1 MIINGEE
8 LIKKLEK
15 KVIELE
21 DTLSEEIAVKR
32 SEVMLNK
39 ELKERIEKQELI
51 IENLGKIN
59 DDFLEKIKNLR
70 IKIKKL
76 IND

>member
-15 KVIELE
+15 KIIELE
-21 DTLSEEIAVKR
+21 DSLSEEIAVKR

>member
-1 MIINGEE
+1 MIINNEE
-8 LIKKLEK
+8 LIKKLKE

-39 ELKERIEKQELI
+39 ELKERIQKQELI
-51 IENLGKIN
+51 IENLGEIN
-59 DDFLEKIKNLR
+59 DYFLEKIKNLR
-70 IKIKKL
+70 IKINKL
-76 IND
+76 INE

>member
-1 MIINGEE
+1 MIINNEE

-39 ELKERIEKQELI
+39 ELKERIQKQELI
-51 IENLGKIN
+51 IENLGEIN
-59 DDFLEKIKNLR
+59 DYFLEKIKNLR
-70 IKIKKL
+70 IKINKL
-76 IND
+76 INE

>member
-1 MIINGEE
+1 MINSEE
-8 LIKKLEK
+8 IIKKLNK
-15 KVIELE
+15 KVLELE
-21 DTLSEEIAVKR
+21 DSLSEEIAVKR

-39 ELKERIEKQELI
+39 ELKERIEKQEVI
-51 IENLGKIN
+51 IENLSKIN
-59 DDFLEKIKNLR
+59 DDFLEKIKILR

>member
-1 MIINGEE
+1 MINSEE
-8 LIKKLEK
+8 IIKKLEK
-15 KVIELE
+15 KVSELE

-39 ELKERIEKQELI
+39 ELKERIEKQEVI
-51 IENLGKIN
+51 IENLSKIN
-59 DDFLEKIKNLR
+59 DDFLEKIKILR

>member
-1 MIINGEE
+1 MIINSEE

-15 KVIELE
+15 KIIELE

-51 IENLGKIN
+51 IEHLAKIN
-59 DDFLEKIKNLR
+59 YDFLEKIKNLR
-70 IKIKKL
+70 IKINKL
-76 IND
+76 INE

>member
-1 MIINGEE
+1 MIINSEE

>member
-1 MIINGEE
+1 MINSEE

-15 KVIELE
+15 RVLELE
-21 DTLSEEIAVKR
+21 DILSEEIAVKR

-39 ELKERIEKQELI
+39 ELKERIEKQEVI

-59 DDFLEKIKNLR
+59 DDFLEKIKILR

-76 IND
+76 INE

>member
-1 MIINGEE
+1 MINSEE
-8 LIKKLEK
+8 IIKKLNQ
-15 KVIELE
+15 KVSELE
-21 DTLSEEIAVKR
+21 DSLSEEIAVKR

-39 ELKERIEKQELI
+39 ELKERIEKQEVI
-51 IENLGKIN
+51 IENLSKIN
-59 DDFLEKIKNLR
+59 DDFLEKIKILR